1 MFFCNFVLIMS
12 RIMKTL
18 DFYIFRQLIATVL
31 FSIVGLCVLFVI
43 VHLLENLDSF
53 LDRKTPA
60 RVVAIFYLNYLPE
73 IVKLITPVALLL
85 SSLFTMGRFANLN
98 ELTAM
103 KAGGMSL
110 RRVMTPILLFG
121 ALAAAAQLYF
131 DGWIVPKANRVKFD
145 FERAYLGKGRVET
158 SLYNIYVRD
167 SPTRNLSIR
176 YYDDNT
182 KTGSGLTVE
191 EYSSEQSPRIVR
203 RIDAQSFA
211 FDSASGVW
219 RVSNGFEHRFAPDD
233 YRSALFA
240 APVQSLDLTL
250 NSTPAL
256 LMQFQRNTSE
266 MTFPELKTYIDA
278 SERGG
283 KDVRQ
288 QRIAYW
294 GEYALPF
301 ANFIVMLF
309 GAPFSSGKRKSGLAT
324 EIATAMVIAFLYIA
338 AIRVGQSVGLAG
350 SVHPAIAA
358 AAPHAVFLLIGALN
372 LVRARS

>member
-1 MFFCNFVLIMS
+1 MFFNFTLIMI
-12 RIMKTL
+12 RIVKTL
-18 DFYIFRQLIATVL
+18 DFYILRQLLATVL
-31 FSIVGLCVLFVI
+31 FSVVGLCVLFVI

-60 RVVAIFYLNYLPE
+60 RVVAVFYLNYLPE
-73 IVKLITPVALLL
+73 IIKLITPVAMLV
-85 SSLFTMGRFANLN
+85 SSLFTMGRLTQLN

-110 RRVMTPILLFG
+110 WRVMTPVLLFG
-121 ALAAAAQLYF
+121 ACAAAAQLYF
-131 DGWIVPKANRVKFD
+131 DGWIVPRANRAKFE
-145 FERAYLGKGRVET
+145 FERAYLGKGRLET
-158 SLYNIYVRD
+158 SLYNVYFRD
-167 SPTRNLSIR
+167 SPTRNLAIR

-191 EYSSEQSPRIVR
+191 EYTSETSPRLVR
-203 RIDAQSFA
+203 RIDANSFA
-211 FDSASGVW
+211 FDSARGAW
-219 RVSNGFEHRFAPDD
+219 RLSNGFEHRFAPKD
-233 YRSALFA
+233 YRAAVSATPL
-240 APVQSLDLTL
+240 QSLDITL

-294 GEYALPF
+294 GEYILPF

-309 GAPFSSGKRKSGLAT
+309 GVPFSSGKRKSGLAT
-324 EIATAMVIAFLYIA
+324 EIALAMAVTFLYIA

-350 SVHPAIAA
+350 GAHPALAA
-358 AAPHAVFLLIGALN
+358 AAPHTLFLCIGVAN
-372 LVRARS
+372 LLRARS